1 MPESGGTISA
11 KLGEKSMS
19 QYSVLLVDD
28 EEEVFQVIMKK
39 LDWESMGFRIA
50 GYAQNGVEA
59 LEMAEEQQVD
69 VVMTD
74 IKMPYMDG
82 LTLCRKLKELY
93 QKMKVIIFSGFDEF
107 EYAKEAI
114 KIEAEEYIL
123 KPINSNELREVFT
136 RIKVNLDKELD
147 EKRNIDKL
155 REYYLESL
163 PVLQENFYASLI
175 DGRIPEDDIE
185 TYAKSYQIELTGPY
199 YVVTV
204 LHISTTKQAEDAAI
218 DPFLLAV
225 SVKRLA
231 EEQLAGKWNSKV
243 VTYLG
248 DSIVITQLPD
258 EESVTH
264 FTDMMD
270 QICKMAKRVCKARV
284 TAGIGHVC
292 KSPGLLSSSY
302 QGAKNAVSYRVLY
315 GNTRAINIAE
325 MDPQE
330 SADMPWEEPYIQKI
344 LKKIKMGEAEPLEE
358 AIRDFILKLQGSRM
372 SLQKYQILIME
383 LITELFRFGA
393 NNEMNLEEVFGE
405 NSDVYIQA
413 MQLESPEA
421 LGSWMHDKC
430 LKMQKMVLH
439 ERQDTT
445 KSFVTKA
452 IEYVKEHYS
461 DQDLSIETICSY
473 LNVSAAYFSTVFKK
487 ETGKTFINYLTDY
500 RMEEALDLLL
510 TQNEKTYVI
519 AEKVGYSDPNYFS
532 YVFKKQFGM
541 SPSKYKTSKL
551 EQN

>member
-1 MPESGGTISA
+1 MN
-11 KLGEKSMS
+11 

-50 GYAQNGVEA
+50 GYARNGVEA
-59 LEMAEEQQVD
+59 LEMAEELQVD

-82 LTLCRKLKELY
+82 LTLCKNLKELY
-93 QKMKVIIFSGFDEF
+93 QNLKVIIFSGFDEF

-123 KPINSNELREVFT
+123 KPINANELREVFE
-136 RIKVNLDKELD
+136 RIRNNLDKEMD

-155 REYYLESL
+155 RNYYMESL
-163 PVLQENFYASLI
+163 PILQENFYTSLI
-175 DGRIPEDDIE
+175 DGRIPEDLIE
-185 TYAKSYQIELTGPY
+185 KYARNYQIELSGPY
-199 YVVTV
+199 YVITV
-204 LHISTTKQAEDAAI
+204 LHISTTYLAEEKNM

-225 SVKRLA
+225 SVKKLV
-231 EEQLAGKWNSKV
+231 EEQLTGKWNSKV
-243 VTYLG
+243 ITYLR
-248 DSIVITQLPD
+248 DIIIIAQLAS
-258 EESVTH
+258 EEAMPH
-264 FTDMMD
+264 FTDAMD
-270 QICKMAKRVCKARV
+270 KICKMAKRVCNACV

-292 KSPGLLSSSY
+292 NKPVQLPLSY

-330 SADMPWEEPYIQKI
+330 NADVPWEEPYISKI
-344 LKKIKMGEAEPLEE
+344 FKKIKLGDSKELRESIEEFIAEMT
-358 AIRDFILKLQGSRM
+358 RNKM
-372 SLQKYQILIME
+372 SLQKYRILIME
-383 LITELFRFGA
+383 LITEVFRFGA
-393 NNEMNLEEVFGE
+393 NNQINLEDIFGE
-405 NSDVYIQA
+405 NNDVYTQA
-413 MQLESPEA
+413 MQIESPQA
-421 LGSWMHDKC
+421 LGQWLDDNC
-430 LKMQKMVLH
+430 CKMQKHILH

-445 KSFVTKA
+445 KAFVEKA
-452 IEYVKEHYS
+452 IEYVSEHYA

-473 LNVSAAYFSTVFKK
+473 LNVSAAYFSTIFKK

-500 RMEEALDLLL
+500 RMEEALELLM
-510 TQNEKTYVI
+510 TQNEKTYII

-541 SPSKYKTSKL
+541 SPSKYKANKL

>member
-1 MPESGGTISA
+1 MN
-11 KLGEKSMS
+11 

-39 LDWESMGFRIA
+39 MDWESMGFRIA
-50 GYAQNGVEA
+50 GYARNGVEA
-59 LEMAEEQQVD
+59 LEMAEELQVD

-82 LTLCRKLKELY
+82 LTLCKKLKELY
-93 QKMKVIIFSGFDEF
+93 QKIKVIIFSGFDEF

-123 KPINSNELREVFT
+123 KPINANELREVFT
-136 RIKVNLDKELD
+136 RIKTDLDKELD

-155 REYYLESL
+155 REYYMESL

-175 DGRIPEDDIE
+175 DGRIPEVDIE
-185 TYAKSYQIELTGPY
+185 NYAKNYQIELKGPY

-204 LHISTTKQAEDAAI
+204 LHVSTGGQTENSSIS
-218 DPFLLAV
+218 PFWLAV

-231 EEQLAGKWNSKV
+231 EEQLSQKYDSKV
-243 VTYLG
+243 VNYLG
-248 DSIVITQLPD
+248 DIIVITQLPD
-258 EESVTH
+258 EDAITH
-264 FTDMMD
+264 FTDTMD
-270 QICKMAKRVCKARV
+270 QICKMAKRVCKVGV

-292 KSPGLLSSSY
+292 KSPGQLSISY

-315 GNTRAINIAE
+315 GNMRAISIAE
-325 MDPQE
+325 IDPLE
-330 SADMPWEEPYIQKI
+330 NTDMPWEEPYIRTI
-344 LKKIKMGEAEPLEE
+344 LKDIKMGEVEPLNET
-358 AIRDFILKLQGSRM
+358 IREFITKLQGSRM
-372 SLQKYQILIME
+372 SLQKYRILIME
-383 LITELFRFGA
+383 LITEIFRFGA
-393 NNEMNLEEVFGE
+393 NNQINLDEIFGE

-421 LGSWMHDKC
+421 LGSWLHDNC
-430 LKMQKMVLH
+430 AKMQKMVMH

-461 DQDLSIETICSY
+461 DQNLSIETVCSH

-500 RMEEALDLLL
+500 RMEEAVDLLL
-510 TQNEKTYVI
+510 TKNEKTYII

-541 SPSKYKTSKL
+541 SPSKYKASKL
-551 EQN
+551 EQS